1 MARKLRIPIGL
12 PPGTLCRHCKRQMD
26 PFGDH
31 FFTCRFSKTGAH
43 NHIRDSLFALLRVLA
58 PLSDV
63 VASAADVLLEPA
75 ALLPAQP
82 TRKPAD
88 IALFL
93 RKNLRNTPCDT
104 LAIDVTVSPVPS
116 SVLLASRPS
125 SQPSTLSE
133 AHAKSIRTKLHGPA
147 HLNHGEAVI
156 SELNAM
162 NIALVPFTI
171 DLFGGLG
178 PLAHPL
184 LFSASSPLPAPDP
197 LPDSF
202 PLTHAPATT
211 VPTLTPVKPPVLFSL
226 LLLTTGD
233 NHIPSV
239 NITLLGLPSTGLS
252 TTLPSTSL
260 LLLLLMSFVVGAR
273 SALAPVCPP
282 PLPCPPLFRRLLR
295 LLVHSH

>member
-1 MARKLRIPIGL
+1 M
-12 PPGTLCRHCKRQMD
+12 
-26 PFGDH
+26 
-31 FFTCRFSKTGAH
+31 
-43 NHIRDSLFALLRVLA
+43 
-58 PLSDV
+58 

-125 SQPSTLSE
+125 SQPTSTLSE

-184 LFSASSPLPAPDP
+184 LARLPRLCLPRILSPIPFLWPM
-197 LPDSF
+197 L
-202 PLTHAPATT
+202 LLLL
-211 VPTLTPVKPPVLFSL
+211 PTLTPVKPPVLFSL
-226 LLLTTGD
+226 LPLATGD
-233 NHIPSV
+233 NPLPSV

-273 SALAPVCPP
+273 FALAPVCPP